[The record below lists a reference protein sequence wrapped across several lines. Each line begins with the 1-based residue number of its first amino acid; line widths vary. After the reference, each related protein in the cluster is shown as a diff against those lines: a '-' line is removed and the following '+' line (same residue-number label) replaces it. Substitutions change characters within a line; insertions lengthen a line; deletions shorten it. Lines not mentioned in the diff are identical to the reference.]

1 MDREIFTYK
10 GAKRLIAL
18 TALLTIGQ
26 GICTIFQAI
35 LLADLVSGLFAGRPV
50 SAIGSEALLFLGVL
64 VCRYFF
70 VFLIKHFSYRF
81 AERTSSDMRKKFLA
95 KLFELGH
102 GFIRGQGTGNLV
114 TLTLEGAAQV
124 RQYLEL
130 FIPKMAANGILPLM
144 ILIYV
149 FTEDRMSALIL
160 LLTMPVL
167 IIFLILLGLAA
178 QKKMD
183 DRWASYRVLSN
194 HFIDSLRG
202 LSTLC
207 YLGLGKRH
215 QQSIERVSDKYRV
228 MTMKTLRLAF
238 LSSFAL
244 DFFTMLSIAF
254 VAVSL
259 GLRLIDGHILLDPA
273 LIVLILAPE
282 YFLPIRELGQD
293 YHATLDGK
301 EAAHKLNALAS
312 RPEKERPQT
321 DLIPETWSDHSVLAL
336 EESSVCYREGKKEKA
351 LDAITFTT
359 VGFEKFGIIGTSG
372 AGKSTLIDLIGGFL
386 APASGLI
393 KINGRTA
400 DLTDPRWRKLITYI
414 PQHPYLFSAS
424 LKENIAFYAPEATD
438 RQIVGAVRS
447 AGLETLISQFP
458 QGLDEKI
465 GAGGRQLSGG
475 QEQRVALARAFLCN
489 RPILLLDEPTA
500 HLDIETEYD
509 LKEAMIRL
517 FKGKLV
523 FLATHRLHWMDQMDR
538 IAVIQ
543 QGRLAEVGTQ
553 EELLKKN
560 GSYCSLVRSQLE
572 GIQ

>member
-10 GAKRLIAL
+10 GARRLFAL
-18 TALLTIGQ
+18 TALLTVGQ
-26 GICTIFQAI
+26 GICIIFQAI
-35 LLADLVSGLFAGRPV
+35 FLAGLVSGLFTGQSV
-50 SAIGSEALLFLGVL
+50 SAIGSRALLFFAAL

-102 GFIRGQGTGNLV
+102 GFIRGQGTGTLV
-114 TLTLEGAAQV
+114 TLTLEGTAQI

-144 ILIYV
+144 ILAYV
-149 FTEDRMSALIL
+149 FVEDRLSALIL
-160 LLTMPVL
+160 LITMPVL
-167 IIFLILLGLAA
+167 IIFMILLGLAA
-178 QKKMD
+178 QKKMN

-202 LSTLC
+202 LATLR
-207 YLGLGKRH
+207 YLGLSKLH
-215 QQSIERVSDKYRV
+215 QKSIERVSDKYRV
-228 MTMKTLRLAF
+228 MTMGTLRLAF

-259 GLRLIDGHILLDPA
+259 GLRLVDGHILLGPA
-273 LIVLILAPE
+273 LTVLILAPE
-282 YFLPIRELGQD
+282 YFLPVRELGQD
-293 YHATLDGK
+293 YHATLDGR

-312 RPEKERPQT
+312 REENDHTQG
-321 DLIPETWSDHSVLAL
+321 DLIPDTWSDHSVLAF
-336 EESSVCYREGKKEKA
+336 EESSVDYRDGKQKKA
-351 LDAITFTT
+351 LDSINFGAC
-359 VGFEKFGIIGTSG
+359 GFEKIGIIGASG

-386 APASGLI
+386 GAASGSI
-393 KINGRTA
+393 KINGRKA
-400 DLTDPRWRKLITYI
+400 DLTDAKWRRLITYI

-424 LKENIAFYAPEATD
+424 LKENIAFYAPEATEQ
-438 RQIVGAVRS
+438 QITGAVRS
-447 AGLETLISQFP
+447 AGLETLVSQFP
-458 QGLDEKI
+458 KGLNEKI

-475 QEQRVALARAFLCN
+475 QEQRVALARAFLCD

-500 HLDIETEYD
+500 HLDIETEYE

-517 FKGKLV
+517 FQGKLV

-538 IAVIQ
+538 IAVIKE
-543 QGRLAEVGTQ
+543 GRLAEIGTQ
-553 EELLKKN
+553 SELLQKD
-560 GSYCSLVRSQLE
+560 GSYRSLVRSQLE